1 MKMQILGAKMLKGV
15 KDGNNW
21 DMSAVLVVT
30 PIEGYQ
36 SEKVTAGGHG
46 YEITEM
52 PLDSSCIAQF
62 KDFQYPATV
71 DLEIGQRARMGKFES
86 YVTGVVPKMAAV
98 KTA

>member
-1 MKMQILGAKMLKGV
+1 MKMQILGAKILKGV
-15 KDGNNW
+15 KDGNHW
-21 DMSAVLVVT
+21 DMSSVLVIT
-30 PIEGYQ
+30 PIESYQ
-36 SEKVTAGGHG
+36 SEKVTAAGHG

-62 KDFQYPATV
+62 KEIQFPATV

-86 YVTGVVPKMAAV
+86 FVTGVVPKMAAV